1 MWRGSILTC
10 IYYVTA
16 VNWWVTFFVFSLHN
30 KFKTKMSCRDYILRV
45 RPTRCDVSQFIYF
58 CKTLYMFQTVF
69 PSIIRSSNV
78 QFWAPDDERKNSLK
92 HVERLTEI
100 NKLRNLAS
108 CWLYSENMLVM
119 HGHMNVKYR
128 DSLLIFTYVLYLVYM
143 YGKLLKLI
151 AEDIRLIPQQIQ
163 NIVQKMRYY
172 IMKLIMYV
180 LYVYVH
186 FHLAALV
193 TVQQEK
199 SDKFVWTYYW
209 SILII
214 PMLSGVFIIIIS
226 EAKLL
231 KLFILSDHI
240 IS

>member
-1 MWRGSILTC
+1 
-10 IYYVTA
+10 
-16 VNWWVTFFVFSLHN
+16 
-30 KFKTKMSCRDYILRV
+30 
-45 RPTRCDVSQFIYF
+45 
-58 CKTLYMFQTVF
+58 
-69 PSIIRSSNV
+69 
-78 QFWAPDDERKNSLK
+78 
-92 HVERLTEI
+92 
-100 NKLRNLAS
+100 
-108 CWLYSENMLVM
+108 VM

-199 SDKFVWTYYW
+199 SDKFV
-209 SILII
+209 
-214 PMLSGVFIIIIS
+214 
-226 EAKLL
+226 
-231 KLFILSDHI
+231 
-240 IS
+240 